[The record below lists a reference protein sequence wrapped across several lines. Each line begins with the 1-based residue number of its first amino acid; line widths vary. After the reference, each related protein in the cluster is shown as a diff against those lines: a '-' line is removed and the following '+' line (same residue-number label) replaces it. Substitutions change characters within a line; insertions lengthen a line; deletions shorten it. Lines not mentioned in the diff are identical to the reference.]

1 MEENKVLFAI
11 LWFIAG
17 MVYATSEITWAGILR
32 FIQALGY
39 TALYIFIIP
48 ALIFAIGMFAYFK
61 IDDYLIKLK
70 QKNEKT
76 NESQDLEN

>member
-17 MVYATSEITWAGILR
+17 MVYATSKITWASIWR

-39 TALYIFIIP
+39 TALYLFIIP
-48 ALIFAIGMFAYFK
+48 VAIFVIVMFAYVK

>member
-17 MVYATSEITWAGILR
+17 MAYATSEITWAGIWR

-39 TALYIFIIP
+39 TALYLFIIP
-48 ALIFAIGMFAYFK
+48 VAIFVIVMFAYVK